1 MYENK
6 NMLSWLGYFADMM
19 KVSPE
24 KIKMLNICV
33 SEKQIRKNGL
43 LFL

>member
-19 KVSPE
+19 KIQ
-24 KIKMLNICV
+24 KDMIYMTF
-33 SEKQIRKNGL
+33 RKS
-43 LFL
+43 FVER